1 MFKCNNKQSDNPNTR
16 GEKPTNQ
23 KNNFEKRPPNNPNLD
38 VTAKVVCHIG
48 PQEQTRP
55 QTTTRGAG
63 STHRRGPVLARAHV
77 PRAAA
82 EPSGAAGQGL
92 ARPPP
97 RPPARRQRWVTRSFV
112 IKNQL
117 KKLHY
122 QLQLVIGITQSI
134 RVIGNVVDSNT
145 QPRKNNYIYFL

>member
-1 MFKCNNKQSDNPNTR
+1 MDRPWVMCRAKCLNVTINKVTTQTHVVR
-16 GEKPTNQ
+16 NQ
-23 KNNFEKRPPNNPNLD
+23 PIKINFEKRPPNNPNLD
-38 VTAKVVCHIG
+38 VTVKVVRHIG

-63 STHRRGPVLARAHV
+63 STHRRGPVPARAHV

-97 RPPARRQRWVTRSFV
+97 RPPARRQRWVTCSFV

-117 KKLHY
+117 K
-122 QLQLVIGITQSI
+122 
-134 RVIGNVVDSNT
+134 
-145 QPRKNNYIYFL
+145 NYITNYNW

>member
-1 MFKCNNKQSDNPNTR
+1 VR
-16 GEKPTNQ
+16 
-23 KNNFEKRPPNNPNLD
+23 
-38 VTAKVVCHIG
+38 HIG

-63 STHRRGPVLARAHV
+63 STHRRGPVPARAHV

-97 RPPARRQRWVTRSFV
+97 RPPPQRQRWVTRSFV

-134 RVIGNVVDSNT
+134 RVIGNVVDSINE
-145 QPRKNNYIYFL
+145 PRKNNYNYFL